1 MLDKLLADPNAI
13 RAAVPVVFALVA
25 FIVFIVGGSIFRARP
40 RPVALPDQGADIEEE
55 AMADDPVPMDS
66 TPLPKAANRRSGA
79 TIAPPPVVERRQPSG
94 RSRGWVKVV
103 LADEDLHDLCMDAWL
118 TDYTAKGIG
127 LLVFQEITEGRV
139 LRVRP
144 ATAADTVPW
153 TRVEARFCR
162 HLEKNTWSAGCMFLE
177 KPQWSPTVGVN

>member
-1 MLDKLLADPNAI
+1 
-13 RAAVPVVFALVA
+13 
-25 FIVFIVGGSIFRARP
+25 
-40 RPVALPDQGADIEEE
+40 
-55 AMADDPVPMDS
+55 
-66 TPLPKAANRRSGA
+66 
-79 TIAPPPVVERRQPSG
+79 VVERRQPSG

-118 TDYTAKGIG
+118 TDYTTKGIG

>member
-1 MLDKLLADPNAI
+1 
-13 RAAVPVVFALVA
+13 
-25 FIVFIVGGSIFRARP
+25 
-40 RPVALPDQGADIEEE
+40 
-55 AMADDPVPMDS
+55 
-66 TPLPKAANRRSGA
+66 
-79 TIAPPPVVERRQPSG
+79 VVERRQPSG

-177 KPQWSPTVGVN
+177 KPQWSPTATVAVN